1 MTNYSKEI
9 TGSVAS
15 VHISNNGDMS
25 KESTETIQA
34 EFDGIVADKH
44 RSYMRGAYEGES
56 VPAGTVR
63 RNDRQWSA
71 VSLEELAKIQEAM
84 ELENTL
90 TAATLAANLCFEG
103 ITNFSQL
110 PKGSQLCFPSGAI
123 LMVEDYNPP
132 CSYMSEKIAEIHTT
146 TSGQPPKRLAFA
158 KAAKRLRGLVG
169 VVDVAGEINAGDKV
183 TVKVFDSSRLSAFL
197 SKI

>member
-9 TGSVAS
+9 TGSVTS
-15 VHISNNGDMS
+15 VHISNNGDIS
-25 KESTETIQA
+25 KELTETIQV

-44 RSYMRGAYEGES
+44 RSYMRGTYEGES
-56 VPAGTVR
+56 VPEGTVR

-71 VSLEELAKIQEAM
+71 VSLEELTKIQESM
-84 ELENTL
+84 ELETTL
-90 TAATLAANLCFEG
+90 TATTLTANLCFKG
-103 ITNFSQL
+103 IPNFSQL

-132 CSYMSEKIAEIHTT
+132 CSYMSEKIAQTHTT
-146 TSGQPPKRLAFA
+146 TSGQPPKRLAFV

-169 VVDVAGEINAGDKV
+169 VVDVVGVINAGDEV